1 MELREYQKKLIDDIK
16 SLITQGYK
24 SILAVLGCGGG
35 KSVIQAEIVKNSI
48 NKGNRVLYL
57 VHRKELCE
65 QIVNTFTLHG
75 VDMKECDVV
84 SIQTYRRN
92 SSSYKIP
99 RLILVDE
106 AHTNL
111 TAYKKVFEENDCIKI
126 GFTATP
132 VRLKE
137 KGLGD
142 LFQVITESVDTQW
155 LIDNK
160 FLSDFKYYSIKLA
173 DTSNVKIKAGEYDQ
187 AELND
192 IMENKII
199 YEDSVKQW
207 IKLAKDKKTMVY
219 CTSIESS
226 QKTAE
231 EFKKNGIN
239 AVHLDGKTPK
249 TTRAEIVKYFRLG
262 GIKVLCNAML
272 FSEGYD
278 DKFIECVMLLRPTMS
293 LALHVQQS
301 MRGMRYLQDK
311 ICVIIDCV
319 GNVYKHGLPT
329 EKREWSLNSRQKS
342 EIKIKE
348 CINCYAVY
356 RINLNQCPYCG
367 FKPEI
372 IKKESAPKKTINA
385 NLVEIDKTF
394 KLQNTK
400 LKDFKGKSWE
410 EVEEFRKAKKY
421 KFMWS
426 IHYALNNGIKI
437 PPKYNKL
444 LRSIR
449 GNDRT

>member
-1 MELREYQKKLIDDIK
+1 MELREYQKKLIYDIK

-24 SILAVLGCGGG
+24 SVLAVLGCGGG

-75 VDMKECDVV
+75 VNMKECDVV
-84 SIQTYRRN
+84 SIQTYRKN
-92 SSSYKIP
+92 SSSYRIP

-132 VRLKE
+132 IRLKE

-187 AELND
+187 AELSD

-207 IKLAKDKKTMVY
+207 LKLAKDKKTMVY

-272 FSEGYD
+272 F
-278 DKFIECVMLLRPTMS
+278 
-293 LALHVQQS
+293 A
-301 MRGMRYLQDK
+301 
-311 ICVIIDCV
+311 
-319 GNVYKHGLPT
+319 
-329 EKREWSLNSRQKS
+329 
-342 EIKIKE
+342 
-348 CINCYAVY
+348 
-356 RINLNQCPYCG
+356 
-367 FKPEI
+367 
-372 IKKESAPKKTINA
+372 
-385 NLVEIDKTF
+385 
-394 KLQNTK
+394 
-400 LKDFKGKSWE
+400 
-410 EVEEFRKAKKY
+410 
-421 KFMWS
+421 
-426 IHYALNNGIKI
+426 
-437 PPKYNKL
+437 
-444 LRSIR
+444 
-449 GNDRT
+449 